1 MGISIWF
8 TRADTGALKSAK
20 TTKREFVKQ
29 FNSVLKDKEFVL
41 VADYKGLNAAQISNL
56 REQIAA
62 NNSNFKVAKNTLARR
77 AIKGTNFEILE
88 KLFVGPTSLAY
99 SDDPVSTSKVLV
111 DFAKDNDSLKIL
123 GGAMG
128 DKELSV
134 EEINKLASLPSLEVL
149 RGKIVGLL
157 FSTTNQSC
165 LCTKRSQSGLARLIK
180 TKYQEKGE
188 QTMADIQK
196 IADDLSNLT
205 VLEASE
211 LTKILEDKWGVSA
224 AACKGSRCPLALKRE
239 ATVLQLK
246 KRQNLKYI

>member
-1 MGISIWF
+1 MQ
-8 TRADTGALKSAK
+8 KEQ
-20 TTKREFVKQ
+20 KREFVKQ

-41 VADYKGLNAAQISNL
+41 VADYKGLNVAQISNL

-157 FSTTNQSC
+157 ISTQTNLVC
-165 LCTKRSQSGLARLIK
+165 ALNASQSGLARLIK

-188 QTMADIQK
+188 
-196 IADDLSNLT
+196 
-205 VLEASE
+205 
-211 LTKILEDKWGVSA
+211 
-224 AACKGSRCPLALKRE
+224 
-239 ATVLQLK
+239 
-246 KRQNLKYI
+246 

>member
-1 MGISIWF
+1 MPNKKNIEQVKELASSFEKAKAVYF
-8 TRADTGALKSAK
+8 TEYHGL
-20 TTKREFVKQ
+20 
-29 FNSVLKDKEFVL
+29 N
-41 VADYKGLNAAQISNL
+41 VADITKL
-56 REQIAA
+56 RSMFFKEKID
-62 NNSNFKVAKNTLARR
+62 FKVAKNTLARR

-149 RGKIVGLL
+149 RSKIVGLL
-157 FSTTNQSC
+157 ISTQTNLVC
-165 LCTKRSQSGLARLIK
+165 ALNASQSGLARLIK

-188 QTMADIQK
+188 
-196 IADDLSNLT
+196 
-205 VLEASE
+205 
-211 LTKILEDKWGVSA
+211 
-224 AACKGSRCPLALKRE
+224 
-239 ATVLQLK
+239 
-246 KRQNLKYI
+246 